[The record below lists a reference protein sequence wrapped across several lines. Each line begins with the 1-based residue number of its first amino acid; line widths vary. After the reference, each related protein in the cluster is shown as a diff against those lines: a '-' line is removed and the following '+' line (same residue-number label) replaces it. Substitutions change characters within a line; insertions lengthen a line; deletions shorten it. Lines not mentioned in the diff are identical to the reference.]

1 MPTEFDGKRYRETST
16 HQKEWGARLIEELN
30 LRGNERIL
38 DIGCGDGALT
48 TNLADGV
55 SHGSV
60 LGIDASAGMIDTAR
74 SQKRPNL
81 CFQLL
86 DVLDADFRGEFDVI
100 FSNATLHWVRDHEML
115 LPILYRALNE
125 NGILRVN
132 FAGDGNCSTLNRVA
146 QESMASDQ
154 YREAFTDFDWPW
166 YMPSVEA
173 YESLTKHSD
182 FKDAEVW
189 GENADRYFPD
199 TEAMLGWLD
208 HPAIVPFK
216 QHLDPE
222 TAESF
227 HKVVANRMIE
237 ETKQPDGTCF
247 ETFRRI
253 NLLAKK

>member
-132 FAGDGNCSTLNRVA
+132 FAGDGNCSTL
-146 QESMASDQ
+146 
-154 YREAFTDFDWPW
+154 
-166 YMPSVEA
+166 
-173 YESLTKHSD
+173 
-182 FKDAEVW
+182 
-189 GENADRYFPD
+189 
-199 TEAMLGWLD
+199 
-208 HPAIVPFK
+208 
-216 QHLDPE
+216 
-222 TAESF
+222 
-227 HKVVANRMIE
+227 
-237 ETKQPDGTCF
+237 
-247 ETFRRI
+247 
-253 NLLAKK
+253 